1 MVWRNVKQK
10 HTVLYHAL
18 CDLHLT
24 LTYQSPSFKVYYNML
39 IAQANSEDS
48 FCINLKNVK
57 ELSQPLL
64 LDLLRVAFRMDG
76 TRKIC

>member
-1 MVWRNVKQK
+1 
-10 HTVLYHAL
+10 
-18 CDLHLT
+18 
-24 LTYQSPSFKVYYNML
+24 ML